1 MDRTAR
7 IMARLAELAREY
19 EQKLRPE
26 EYVQSRLRWED
37 WETLR
42 PETVAFA
49 RDEIR
54 RRKWRGRRGE
64 VLPEG
69 YDAEGVANQ
78 VIGEM
83 MAGKCRL
90 GLGWTRERL
99 ANELKRLVSQR
110 VRVLH
115 RLKETQTVR
124 SEWQG
129 RNGEG
134 EPVSLLKGIRDNGET
149 ADEATIRR
157 EEEERRERLMKEFG
171 EFLEREPELRGI
183 FECLCAG
190 VVESKE
196 MAQRL
201 GMEVEA
207 VVRGRKKLERRVGE
221 FGRKRLKAEG

>member
-1 MDRTAR
+1 MDRKAR
-7 IMARLAELAREY
+7 FMARLAELAREY

-42 PETVAFA
+42 PEAVAFA

-54 RRKWRGRRGE
+54 RRRWRGKRGG

-90 GLGWTRERL
+90 AVGWTRERL
-99 ANELKRLVSQR
+99 VNELKRLVSQR

-124 SEWQG
+124 ANG
-129 RNGEG
+129 REG
-134 EPVSLLKGIRDNGET
+134 TG
-149 ADEATIRR
+149 
-157 EEEERRERLMKEFG
+157 
-171 EFLEREPELRGI
+171 
-183 FECLCAG
+183 
-190 VVESKE
+190 
-196 MAQRL
+196 
-201 GMEVEA
+201 
-207 VVRGRKKLERRVGE
+207 
-221 FGRKRLKAEG
+221 KASR